1 MLYTIPS
8 LAVFAALVSVTGLT
22 LVTAILPLVMY
33 TLVILV
39 RNIVAGFEATP
50 DDVLEAADAVAGLAA
65 RPTRRRREH
74 RRSSHPGGRGR
85 RMIAWLTDPAN
96 WSGPNGIPVRLT
108 EQIGISAISLLI
120 AAAIALPIGVWIGH
134 TGRGSTVAINL
145 ANVGRAI
152 PSLAAIGLLVPITQL
167 IDPDLGFRVYPTLI
181 AMVILAVPPI
191 LVNAY
196 AGVAG
201 VDRELVEAARGMGL
215 RDRQIV
221 GRVEVPIALPVIG
234 GGIRSA
240 SVQVVA
246 TATLGAIFGFGGLGR
261 YLVDGVAQGDDGQLY
276 GGVFLVAVLALA
288 VEGTFALLQ
297 RLLTSPG
304 LRHARS
310 SEGAASA

>member
-1 MLYTIPS
+1 
-8 LAVFAALVSVTGLT
+8 
-22 LVTAILPLVMY
+22 
-33 TLVILV
+33 
-39 RNIVAGFEATP
+39 
-50 DDVLEAADAVAGLAA
+50 
-65 RPTRRRREH
+65 
-74 RRSSHPGGRGR
+74 
-85 RMIAWLTDPAN
+85 MIAWLTDPAN

-108 EQIGISAISLLI
+108 EQVGISAISLLI
-120 AAAIALPIGVWIGH
+120 AAAIALPVGVWIGH

-145 ANVGRAI
+145 ANIGRAI

-167 IDPDLGFRVYPTLI
+167 IDPDLGFKVYPTLI

-215 RDRQIV
+215 RERQVV
-221 GRVEVPIALPVIG
+221 GRVEVPIALPIIG

-276 GGVFLVAVLALA
+276 GGVFLVAVLALT